1 MANAFETEEEMIER
15 AKQAS
20 LTDGADPPTYVDD
33 RPAPPGYVEV
43 PSHDVDADDEDDD
56 LYRGASANTQDA
68 IRLSLQG
75 GLQAQTS
82 GGSST
87 GAVADSDDSGYGDD
101 QWRPPE
107 PTVGAPSPA
116 PSPPEEPPREPEP
129 EPAASPHSPHVEPPY
144 VAELVSGS
152 SATHNQVKMVSSP
165 FFSRRRPPDFPPSC
179 RRPCCGLLKTKGPR
193 SQRTTLG
200 APWTPC

>member
-33 RPAPPGYVEV
+33 RGAPPGYVTV
-43 PSHDVDADDEDDD
+43 PSHDVDSDDEDD
-56 LYRGASANTQDA
+56 LYRGVSANTQDA

-87 GAVADSDDSGYGDD
+87 GAVADSDDSGDGDD

-116 PSPPEEPPREPEP
+116 AQPPEEPPREPEP

-144 VAELVSGS
+144 VAELVSGG
-152 SATHNQVKMVSSP
+152 SATHNQVKMVSSQ
-165 FFSRRRPPDFPPSC
+165 FFFPPETS
-179 RRPCCGLLKTKGPR
+179 
-193 SQRTTLG
+193 
-200 APWTPC
+200 